1 MPPIY
6 LIRMEEE
13 ALAAKGQE
21 SGSGM
26 AAKQSGVV
34 WWIRMGGGLFKR
46 GPGARAILF
55 CAILLIA
62 AGGFTPPAC
71 PEGSRGAAGA
81 ERIAFKRQA
90 TAILKMD
97 GKPVK
102 FWEVYVAEKRGH
114 LVLAQLGR
122 RYLLLDTKEKEI
134 LEIEPGAIQS
144 KPKGNDVAWTRSPQN
159 EKHIESSEWSL
170 RSVGPAVAIKVRLSA
185 EGRVLEIQ
193 LPRMPDSGWIF

>member
-1 MPPIY
+1 
-6 LIRMEEE
+6 
-13 ALAAKGQE
+13 
-21 SGSGM
+21 
-26 AAKQSGVV
+26 
-34 WWIRMGGGLFKR
+34 LFKR
-46 GPGARAILF
+46 GPEARAILF
-55 CAILLIA
+55 SAILLIA
-62 AGGFTPPAC
+62 AGGSAPPAS

-114 LVLAQLGR
+114 LVLVQLGR
-122 RYLLLDTKEKEI
+122 RYLLLDTKEKEV
-134 LEIEPGAIQS
+134 LEIEPGAIQQ
-144 KPKGNDVAWTRSPQN
+144 KPKGDVAWTRSPQS
-159 EKHIESSEWSL
+159 EKNIESSEWSL

-193 LPRMPDSGWIF
+193 LPQRPNLP

>member
-1 MPPIY
+1 MTG
-6 LIRMEEE
+6 E
-13 ALAAKGQE
+13 ALAAMVRE

-26 AAKQSGVV
+26 AAKQSAVV
-34 WWIRMGGGLFKR
+34 SWEHMRGGLLKR
-46 GPGARAILF
+46 GPGTRARLF

-62 AGGFTPPAC
+62 AGGSSRPA
-71 PEGSRGAAGA
+71 SAGT

-102 FWEVYVAEKRGH
+102 FWEVYVAEKRGQ
-114 LVLAQLGR
+114 LVLVQLGG
-122 RYLLLDTKEKEI
+122 RYLLLDTKEKVV
-134 LEIEPGAIQS
+134 LEIEPGAIQQ
-144 KPKGNDVAWTRSPQN
+144 KPKGNDVAWTRSPQS
-159 EKHIESSEWSL
+159 EKTIESAEWSL

>member
-1 MPPIY
+1 MASIY
-6 LIRMEEE
+6 LIRLTEV
-13 ALAAKGQE
+13 ALAALTQE

-26 AAKQSGVV
+26 AAEQSAVV
-34 WWIRMGGGLFKR
+34 WWGRMGGGVLKP
-46 GPGARAILF
+46 GPGARVLLF

-62 AGGFTPPAC
+62 AGGSSRPA
-71 PEGSRGAAGA
+71 AAGA
-81 ERIAFKRQA
+81 ESIAFKRQA

-114 LVLAQLGR
+114 LLLVQLGR
-122 RYLLLDTKEKEI
+122 RYLLLDTKEKQV
-134 LEIEPGAIQS
+134 LEIEPSAIQQ
-144 KPKGNDVAWTRSPQN
+144 KPKGDGVAWARLPQN
-159 EKHIESSEWSL
+159 EKKIDSEEWSL
-170 RSVGPAVAIKVRLSA
+170 RSVGPAIAIKVRLSA